1 MNKNMFAHVFMSL
14 PVILSWSA
22 YAELTQKIQRS
33 SFCISSYS
41 DMPSTLSI
49 CLIAA
54 KQFIIIWIPDGC
66 YRLKQSN

>member
-1 MNKNMFAHVFMSL
+1 MFTPVFMSL

-22 YAELTQKIQRS
+22 HAELTQKIQS
-33 SFCISSYS
+33 SSCISSYS
-41 DMPSTLSI
+41 DVMPSTHSI

-66 YRLKQSN
+66 YRLNQSI